1 MLVRDQPRLEVLML
15 RRTARTIFAGDM
27 WVYPGGSVDVADGAQ
42 LTGRCDGLTDEDAS
56 RQLDIDG
63 GGLGFW
69 VAAVREC
76 FEEAGVLFASHTT
89 EPDADKMTRLAQHRD
104 DLNARRA
111 DFPAIVHAED
121 LRLDLSGIHYIAHWR
136 TPLGPPRRFDT
147 RFFLA
152 AMPEGQTPSHDDGE
166 AVHHE
171 WIRPAEAI
179 ERWRADQMAMM
190 TPTARMLM
198 CLTDFDRAADVV
210 AAAARPDPFER
221 VRVRH
226 RDDGSYDIVLPHE
239 EGWAVG
245 DPEVEFGHIGL
256 RPVGRSSTV
265 KP

>member
-27 WVYPGGSVDVADGAQ
+27 WVYPGGAVDVADGVQ
-42 LTGRCDGLTDEDAS
+42 LTGRCDGLTDDEAS
-56 RQLDIDG
+56 RQLGIDG

-76 FEEAGVLFASHTT
+76 FEEAGVLFASHSTQ
-89 EPDADKMTRLAQHRD
+89 PDADKVTRLAQHRD

-111 DFPAIVHAED
+111 DFPSIVQAEE
-121 LRLDLSGIHYIAHWR
+121 LRLDLAGIHYIAHWR

-179 ERWRADQMAMM
+179 ERWRADEMAMM

-198 CLTDFDRAADVV
+198 CLTEFDRAADVV
-210 AAAARPDPFER
+210 VAAARPDPFEQ

-239 EGWAVG
+239 EGWAAG
-245 DPEVEFGHIGL
+245 DPEVEFGRIGL
-256 RPVGRSSTV
+256 RPADRSSTV
-265 KP
+265 QP